1 MMDKNGGPDEFQR
14 NLNLLRPKIT
24 FLSTKTHV
32 IWMNQFPVVNSD
44 TDTFIRK
51 TIGVSW
57 ENIDYFNRIVKRR
70 LRFVSQKSDAEV
82 FYFELFI
89 F

>member
-1 MMDKNGGPDEFQR
+1 MMDNNGGPDEFKR
-14 NLNLLRPKIT
+14 SLNLLRPKIT

-44 TDTFIRK
+44 TDAFLRK

-57 ENIDYFNRIVKRR
+57 EKIDYFNRIVKRR
-70 LRFVSQKSDAEV
+70 LRFVLQILDAEV
-82 FYFELFI
+82 FYF
-89 F
+89 